1 MPKQALILSI
11 MLVVGACSR
20 NERPLADSELAIVE
34 SLCLT
39 PPAANNIDYM
49 LWGKFEVSNLEF
61 HSNPDVELA
70 DIPVV
75 MVDFHEAEQW
85 CQQRGLRLPTESEWS
100 MVRSNAELASS
111 KAGARNDIDLDIN
124 RPLPGGVFERGRL
137 EWGMYDMHSNVREW
151 VSTDSQTHAI
161 AVGASFASRSDV
173 YQQLTMNKSD
183 RAVDVG
189 FRYVA
194 DAVEYIEQ
202 QIAPRWNSM
211 NTTQRQQA
219 RLAIGEWKK
228 DWRLALAAKL
238 DADIVGKDLLLA
250 IKQ

>member
-49 LWGKFEVSNLEF
+49 LWGKFEVSNFEF

-75 MVDFHEAEQW
+75 MVDFYQAQQW
-85 CQQRGLRLPTESEWS
+85 CEERGLRLPTEGEWS
-100 MVRSNAELASS
+100 MVRSNAEMASS
-111 KAGARNDIDLDIN
+111 KAGARNDIDLEIN

-173 YQQLTMNKSD
+173 YQQLEMNKSD

-202 QIAPRWNSM
+202 QIAPRWDSM
-211 NTTQRQQA
+211 NATQRQQA

-238 DADIVGKDLLLA
+238 DTNIVDKDLLLA
-250 IKQ
+250 ITR

>member
-20 NERPLADSELAIVE
+20 TEQPLANIELAIIE

-49 LWGKFEVSNLEF
+49 LWGKFEVSNFEF
-61 HSNPDVELA
+61 YSNPDVELA

-75 MVDFHEAEQW
+75 MVDFHEAQQW
-85 CQQRGLRLPTESEWS
+85 CQQHGLRLPTEGEWS
-100 MVRSNAELASS
+100 MVINNAEMASS

-151 VSTDSQTHAI
+151 VSINSQTHAI
-161 AVGASFASRSDV
+161 AVGASFASRSGV
-173 YQQLTMNKSD
+173 YQQLKMNKSD

-211 NTTQRQQA
+211 NAAERQQA

-238 DADIVGKDLLLA
+238 NANIVGKDLLLA

>member
-11 MLVVGACSR
+11 MLAVGACSR
-20 NERPLADSELAIVE
+20 NELPLADSELGIIE

-61 HSNPDVELA
+61 YSNPDVELA

-75 MVDFHEAEQW
+75 MVDFHQAQQW
-85 CQQRGLRLPTESEWS
+85 CQQRGLRLPTEGEWS
-100 MVRSNAELASS
+100 MVINNAEMSSS
-111 KAGARNDIDLDIN
+111 KAGARNDIDLAIN

-151 VSTDSQTHAI
+151 VRTDSQTHAI
-161 AVGASFASRSDV
+161 AVGASFASRSDA
-173 YQQLTMNKSD
+173 YQQLEMNKSD

-202 QIAPRWNSM
+202 QIAPRWNNM
-211 NTTQRQQA
+211 NATQRQQA

-228 DWRLALAAKL
+228 DWRLALASKL
-238 DADIVGKDLLLA
+238 DTNIVGKDLLLA

>member
-1 MPKQALILSI
+1 
-11 MLVVGACSR
+11 MLAVGACSR
-20 NERPLADSELAIVE
+20 NEQPLATSELAIIE

-49 LWGKFEVSNLEF
+49 LWGKFEVSNVEF
-61 HSNPDVELA
+61 YSNPDVELA

-75 MVDFHEAEQW
+75 MVDFHQAQQW
-85 CQQRGLRLPTESEWS
+85 CQQRGLRLPTEGEWS
-100 MVRSNAELASS
+100 MVISNAEMASS

-173 YQQLTMNKSD
+173 YQRLEMNKSD

-202 QIAPRWNSM
+202 QVAPRWSSM
-211 NTTQRQQA
+211 SDTQRQQA

-238 DADIVGKDLLLA
+238 EANIVGKDLLLA

>member
-11 MLVVGACSR
+11 MLAVGACSR
-20 NERPLADSELAIVE
+20 NELPLADSELGIIE

-61 HSNPDVELA
+61 YSNPDVELA

-75 MVDFHEAEQW
+75 MVDFHQAQQW
-85 CQQRGLRLPTESEWS
+85 CQQRGLRLPTEGEWS
-100 MVRSNAELASS
+100 MVINNAEMSSS
-111 KAGARNDIDLDIN
+111 KAGARNDIDLAIN

-173 YQQLTMNKSD
+173 YQQLEMNKSD

-202 QIAPRWNSM
+202 QIAPRWNNM
-211 NTTQRQQA
+211 NATQRQQA

-228 DWRLALAAKL
+228 DWRLALASKL
-238 DADIVGKDLLLA
+238 DTNIVGKDLLLA

>member
-1 MPKQALILSI
+1 
-11 MLVVGACSR
+11 MLAVGACSR
-20 NERPLADSELAIVE
+20 NELPLADSELGIIE

-61 HSNPDVELA
+61 YSNPDVELA

-75 MVDFHEAEQW
+75 MVDFHQAQQW
-85 CQQRGLRLPTESEWS
+85 CQQRGLRLPTEGEWS
-100 MVRSNAELASS
+100 MVINNAEMSSS
-111 KAGARNDIDLDIN
+111 KAGARNDIDLAIN

-173 YQQLTMNKSD
+173 YQQLEMNKSD

-202 QIAPRWNSM
+202 QIAPRWNNM
-211 NTTQRQQA
+211 NATQRQQA

-228 DWRLALAAKL
+228 DWRLALASKL
-238 DADIVGKDLLLA
+238 DTNIVGKDLLLA

>member
-1 MPKQALILSI
+1 MPKQALIISI

-20 NERPLADSELAIVE
+20 NEQPLANSELAIIE

-49 LWGKFEVSNLEF
+49 LWGKFEVSNFEF
-61 HSNPDVELA
+61 YSSPDVELA

-75 MVDFHEAEQW
+75 MVDFHQAQQW
-85 CQQRGLRLPTESEWS
+85 CQERGLRLPTEGEWL
-100 MVRSNAELASS
+100 MVISNDEMASS
-111 KAGARNDIDLDIN
+111 KAGARNDIDLEIN

-173 YQQLTMNKSD
+173 YQQLEMNKSD
-183 RAVDVG
+183 SAADVG

-211 NTTQRQQA
+211 SATQRQHA
-219 RLAIGEWKK
+219 SLAIGEWKK
-228 DWRLALAAKL
+228 DWRQALAAKL
-238 DADIVGKDLLLA
+238 DTNIVDKDLLLA
-250 IKQ
+250 ITQ

>member
-11 MLVVGACSR
+11 MLAVGACSR
-20 NERPLADSELAIVE
+20 NETPLADSELGIIE

-61 HSNPDVELA
+61 YSNPDVELA

-75 MVDFHEAEQW
+75 MVDFHQAQQW
-85 CQQRGLRLPTESEWS
+85 CQQRGLRLPTEGEWS
-100 MVRSNAELASS
+100 MVINNAEMSSS
-111 KAGARNDIDLDIN
+111 KAGARNDIDLAIN

-151 VSTDSQTHAI
+151 VRTDSQTHAI

-173 YQQLTMNKSD
+173 YQQLEMNKSD

-211 NTTQRQQA
+211 NATQRQQA

-238 DADIVGKDLLLA
+238 DASIVGKDLLLA